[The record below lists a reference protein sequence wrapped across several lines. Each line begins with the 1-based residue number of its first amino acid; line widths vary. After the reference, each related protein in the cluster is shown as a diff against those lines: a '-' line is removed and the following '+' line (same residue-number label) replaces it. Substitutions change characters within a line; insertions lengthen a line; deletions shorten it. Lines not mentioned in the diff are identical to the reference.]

1 MEDTLDLQAIMIDN
15 EESFVEDNQQSDNG
29 DLDDENGIKGQSNE
43 KPVTIVINQGHLW
56 QKTKICKQYQK
67 TFSGKKQRKTCK

>member
-29 DLDDENGIKGQSNE
+29 DLDDENGIKGQM
-43 KPVTIVINQGHLW
+43 
-56 QKTKICKQYQK
+56 
-67 TFSGKKQRKTCK
+67 